1 MVFDR
6 WGELV
11 HSTQNFPASSLDPS
25 HGWDGRFQGKNVNP
39 GVYVYYAEIQMM
51 DGSVST
57 RKGDLTLLR

>member
-25 HGWDGRFQGKNVNP
+25 HGWDGSFQGKNVNP
-39 GVYVYYAEIQMM
+39 GVYVYYENSD
-51 DGSVST
+51 DGW
-57 RKGDLTLLR
+57 KYFHP